1 MTPPDVV
8 VHHPATRPATPG
20 ADAISVVL
28 LHGGNVAS
36 WMWEPQVE
44 HLADLD
50 LWTPDLPGFGSR
62 AAEDVVSLD
71 ATADDVAALVAAL
84 PAGRSVH
91 LVGLSYGGVVALH
104 VAARHPGLV
113 RSVLASGAA
122 VDGVRG
128 LTGALGRAQLRV
140 WDRRWY
146 WEAQARSFGLP
157 TDARDLF
164 VRSGLAIR
172 RDNMARTVREVYDGC
187 FPTGLEGSGA
197 RVLAVAGSRD
207 LRAARSALGTIA
219 RRVPDA
225 VVRLA
230 PGMHHQWSAED
241 PDLFSAMIRSWVVD
255 GVAHPRLV
263 PLPERARRQ

>member
-1 MTPPDVV
+1 MSAPDAV
-8 VHHPATRPATPG
+8 VHHPATRPGAPG
-20 ADAISVVL
+20 TSELSVVL

-62 AAEDVVSLD
+62 AAEDVESIG
-71 ATADDVAALVAAL
+71 ATADDVADLVAAL
-84 PAGRSVH
+84 PAGRAVH

-104 VAARHPGLV
+104 LAARHPGLV
-113 RSVLASGAA
+113 RSVLVSGAA

-128 LTGALGRAQLRV
+128 FTGAFGRAQLRV

-157 TDARDLF
+157 AEARDLF

-172 RDNMARTVREVYDGC
+172 RDNMARTVEDVYDGC
-187 FPTGLEGSGA
+187 WPTGIETSGA

-241 PDLFSAMIRSWVVD
+241 PDLFSAMIRSWVLD
-255 GVAHPRLV
+255 GAAHPRLV
-263 PLPERARRQ
+263 PLAGRA

>member
-1 MTPPDVV
+1 MTAPDAVGRHAATPPD
-8 VHHPATRPATPG
+8 G
-20 ADAISVVL
+20 AGPDEVSVVL

-50 LWTPDLPGFGSR
+50 VRTPDLPGFGSR

-84 PAGRSVH
+84 PAGRAVH
-91 LVGLSYGGVVALH
+91 LVGLSYGGIVALR

-122 VDGVRG
+122 VDGVPG
-128 LTGALGRAQLRV
+128 LAGAVGRAQLRV

-146 WEAQARSFGLP
+146 WEAQARAFRLP
-157 TDARDLF
+157 ADARDLF

-172 RDNMARTVREVYDGC
+172 RDNMARTLRDVYGGC
-187 FPTGLEGSGA
+187 WPTGLEASGA

-241 PDLFSAMIRSWVVD
+241 PDLFSATIHSWVVD

-263 PLPERARRQ
+263 PPAGRA